1 MVFADFVL
9 FFYCEIPQAICR
21 FWKHSGCGFSIW
33 TFYLQ
38 YPQTIC
44 GFCIHSGILNAHPCC
59 WPKMSNGSKLNWATT
74 YLTRKQK
81 KQWKGSGEKDSIVP
95 AQVQLNLHHPCAAAC
110 ERQHHSVKFK
120 WEPFELMCR
129 AAGTRQEAGA

>member
-1 MVFADFVL
+1 MLLAKNVQWFQIKL
-9 FFYCEIPQAICR
+9 GN
-21 FWKHSGCGFSIW
+21 H
-33 TFYLQ
+33 
-38 YPQTIC
+38 
-44 GFCIHSGILNAHPCC
+44 ILD
-59 WPKMSNGSKLNWATT
+59 KKT
-74 YLTRKQK
+74 K